1 MTTPPDASDFPT
13 RMRRAVGRL
22 SRRLRQT
29 HAGAELTP
37 SQYEVLVTLV
47 LHSPVRHAELAAL
60 EGLNPTMLSRV
71 VGKLEHVGWPRA
83 SPTTPT
89 VESSTWQSR
98 KKAAT
103 SSLASEQ
110 ERSDVLRSALSGLSM
125 RPSGPWSAALPALE
139 TWPRGSRTGP
149 HERPGFGADGP
160 SRPRRSQLPPLL
172 HRAGRSRSSAP
183 GCRRR
188 RSRGWS

>member
-1 MTTPPDASDFPT
+1 MTTPPDTSDFPT

-71 VGKLEHVGWPRA
+71 VGKLEARGLATRLADDADGRVVHVAVTKEGRDLVA
-83 SPTTPT
+83 RIRT
-89 VESSTWQSR
+89 
-98 KKAAT
+98 
-103 SSLASEQ
+103 
-110 ERSDVLRSALSGLSM
+110 ERSDVLRSALSGLSDEAV
-125 RPSGPWSAALPALE
+125 RTLEAALPALE
-139 TWPRGSRTGP
+139 DLAERLQDRT
-149 HERPGFGADGP
+149 A
-160 SRPRRSQLPPLL
+160 
-172 HRAGRSRSSAP
+172 
-183 GCRRR
+183 
-188 RSRGWS
+188 